1 MSTVVHCETDGQ
13 ETPLSTILLLGSS
26 VTRRGCSGDSGL
38 KVISRRAST
47 AVHWTEDGQETASTA
62 SPGSIETGTGCWR
75 EPGANVTVWP
85 AESTAVHWETEGQE
99 TPVVRGI
106 PPRLRRIGPCH
117 DRAVRAGPP
126 ASR

>member
-1 MSTVVHCETDGQ
+1 MVGQ
-13 ETPLSTILLLGSS
+13 ETRVGPEPASINTGVGLPGAFGSN
-26 VTRRGCSGDSGL
+26 VTSCTAP
-38 KVISRRAST
+38 KKST
-47 AVHWTEDGQETASTA
+47 AVHGDVVGQETAPTA